1 MKTQPS
7 RLAHYPNSP
16 CYQCGASSFQTL
28 NAWDARLTVCTDCG
42 VLISKQVA
50 MRSSYSGFRGNSS
63 GPSHFELKK
72 LAAPAVSTRK
82 KLIKRSDSSPAVSTG
97 KYTAPSGALESTR
110 KAASSGRGDKSF
122 IKTAD
127 SISTPSQLH
136 LPMI

>member
-28 NAWDARLTVCTDCG
+28 SAWDVKLTVCTDCG

-63 GPSHFELKK
+63 GPS
-72 LAAPAVSTRK
+72 
-82 KLIKRSDSSPAVSTG
+82 
-97 KYTAPSGALESTR
+97 
-110 KAASSGRGDKSF
+110 
-122 IKTAD
+122 
-127 SISTPSQLH
+127 
-136 LPMI
+136 

>member
-28 NAWDARLTVCTDCG
+28 NAWDAKLTVCTDCG

-63 GPSHFELKK
+63 GPSLSVSKK
-72 LAAPAVSTRK
+72 PAEPVVSTRK
-82 KLIKRSDSSPAVSTG
+82 RLIKRSDISLVASTAKSIKRDGLSPS
-97 KYTAPSGALESTR
+97 KQ
-110 KAASSGRGDKSF
+110 KAASSGHGGKSF
-122 IKTAD
+122 TKTAD
-127 SISTPSQLH
+127 CISTPSQLH